1 MPRSVRSLLV
11 TLCLAVPALVVT
23 VPSVSFAEDAAPDE
37 RAIAKI
43 KKFLE
48 ICLNTPDLNEAGKQ
62 VVAAGLVHVSKF
74 DKNDP
79 SKMNPDSLRFA
90 FKKAH
95 AAAGMYQ
102 MKVVRIQETG
112 TTGVG
117 FGKTAQKGKLF
128 KYFIAK
134 KEGVNG
140 MPAPVQIFIPEGGG
154 EPVIYDFGSF

>member
-1 MPRSVRSLLV
+1 MSRSVRSLLV
-11 TLCLAVPALVVT
+11 SLCFALPA
-23 VPSVSFAEDAAPDE
+23 VSFAQEPAPDE
-37 RAIAKI
+37 KAVGKI
-43 KKFLE
+43 KQFLE
-48 ICLNTPDLNEAGKQ
+48 ICLSTPDLNEAGKK

-102 MKVVRIQETG
+102 LKVTRVVETG